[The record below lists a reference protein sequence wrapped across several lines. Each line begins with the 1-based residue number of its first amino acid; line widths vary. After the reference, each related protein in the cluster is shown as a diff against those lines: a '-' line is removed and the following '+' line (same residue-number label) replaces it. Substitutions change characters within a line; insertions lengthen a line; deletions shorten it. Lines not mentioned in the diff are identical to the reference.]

1 MKKKH
6 SKKHELGKTN
16 KMFQKILATISL
28 LLTFGYGTIAQNV
41 TYDSAW
47 FAINGDYNTAIGYG
61 ILKSNISGS
70 HNTATGYTALFSNTK
85 GTSNVANGHSALY
98 SNTEGSNNTA
108 HGFYALYSNTTG
120 NYNTGTGMY
129 ALEFNT
135 TGEYNTALG
144 YYSLA
149 GSTSSTGN
157 RNTAIGASALQSN
170 STGMEN
176 TALGMR
182 ALRDNTTGN
191 SNVANGCYSLLLN
204 TTGYS
209 NTGNGFYALY
219 TNKTGFGNTA
229 LGYFADVKS
238 DNLTNATAIGYTAK
252 VAESNTI
259 QLGNNSVVKV
269 YAGTGNNATLIAGGL
284 QITGGTPGVGKVL
297 TSDANGIATWQA
309 PMGGGSG
316 WALTGNTGTVDGTNF
331 IGTTDNIPFN
341 IRVNNQ
347 KAGRI
352 DHKLFNT
359 SYGYE
364 SANFNTTGSANTV
377 TGYQALYA
385 NATGWYNTANGY
397 ATLYYTSGNHN
408 TGTGYRALKNNAEGN
423 GNTAMGSDALLTNN
437 TGSNNTALGFAAD
450 VSMSNLT
457 NATAIGSGAKVNAS
471 NKIRLGDVNVTL
483 VESSGAFMTVSDG
496 RFKTNISEKDVK
508 GLEFIKRLRPV
519 VYNFDTKR
527 FQNFL
532 NQTSENKLS
541 TSTENQDFQIST
553 DIRQSGFIAQEVEK
567 AAEEAGYNFNGIH
580 KPINEKDNYSL
591 GYSQFVVPLVKA
603 VQELN
608 EKNEQLQTQLENIL
622 QQLNELKN
630 NQKENTTPSS
640 NLKVYPNPTS
650 DSFTLTATYDLKEAR
665 IQLVDMFGNIK
676 NITTQD
682 IDKYS
687 KKIYVKNINTGVY
700 ILLIT
705 TNTKIEQTEIVIE

>member
-61 ILKSNISGS
+61 ILKSNISGT

-85 GTSNVANGHSALY
+85 GASNVANGLSALY

-108 HGFYALYSNTTG
+108 IGPYALYSNTTG
-120 NYNTGTGMY
+120 NYNTGIGMD

-149 GSTSSTGN
+149 GSTSSSTGN

-309 PMGGGSG
+309 PMGGGGSG
-316 WALTGNTGTVDGTNF
+316 WSLTGNAGTNPTTNF
-331 IGTTDNIPFN
+331 IGTTDDVDFIFKRGNT
-341 IRVNNQ
+341 
-347 KAGRI
+347 KAGSLGI
-352 DHKLFNT
+352 TNT
-359 SYGYE
+359 FFGL
-364 SANFNTTGSANTV
+364 SALSDNTTG
-377 TGYQALYA
+377 
-385 NATGWYNTANGY
+385 
-397 ATLYYTSGNHN
+397 
-408 TGTGYRALKNNAEGN
+408 NN
-423 GNTAMGSDALLTNN
+423 NTAMGVYALSSNTSGRNNTAVGYDALVDN
-437 TGSNNTALGFAAD
+437 TTGRNNTALGY
-450 VSMSNLT
+450 SSNVNGPIN
-457 NATAIGSGAKVNAS
+457 NATAIGANATVNAS